1 MTTAIRFRRA
11 ALAAI
16 GMALVM
22 ATARSVGAQG
32 VDPRTLPVPALH
44 PIQSVKPERYVMPNG
59 IVVYLLEDHELP
71 RVSCASYFKM
81 GPSLIPNDKV
91 GLGGLTGEVMRS
103 GGTAKHPGDWLD
115 DRLAAIGASVSAS
128 VSSDQAGG
136 GFYCLSDDLPEVLGL
151 WAGVLREPG
160 FPEDKIE
167 LAKVGMRRSIAGRND
182 EATGLLFR
190 LARESVYGK
199 DSPYS
204 RKPEYATVEAITRAD
219 CLKLHEAVFVPN
231 RMIVAIYG
239 DFKSAEMKKLLTGA
253 LGKWPKSATP
263 APQLG
268 PDPKPQAAHLVFAPK
283 EDVTQSGLV
292 LCEPG
297 SRADDPDY
305 AAMQVFEQ
313 ALGGGFQS
321 RLFSRIRTQRGL
333 AYSAGCNSGSD
344 FARAGVF
351 YAYTMTRGDSTMT
364 ALDLLRHEVAAT
376 TAAPFTAEELA
387 AAKQSV
393 QNGFVFNFEDPSQT
407 LFRKAYYEF
416 VGYPTDFLDRYQKT
430 LESVDANTVLAAVQ
444 RKIHPDRQ
452 VMVVVGKEGDFD
464 RKLETAGL
472 PIERVDIAIPPPPS
486 KHAAK
491 GAASAEALARGKSML
506 ARAVTLAGG
515 SAPWAALRSVTI
527 ESDAHVTMQ
536 GQSLALTSSQT
547 WGFPDRQITIQ
558 KLPMGEMKQGVSKT
572 GAWISMMGQVQDN
585 PKGAEQVKKDY
596 ERSLFHLFARPE
608 AFELQALDE
617 PVKIGDAAYHA
628 AAVKSALV
636 QDWVLLF
643 GDDGGLA
650 GMQFMSEGQG
660 GPAQMTLTYS
670 DWRAEGAIRYP
681 HALTM
686 LTDGKPFMDGKVTA
700 VRLDPAVSDE
710 TFARPAK

>member
-1 MTTAIRFRRA
+1 MSRDSRSRRNLEREMAETKGKDRATKAKPKAKA
-11 ALAAI
+11 AGPEIVAFTCNWCAY
-16 GMALVM
+16 A
-22 ATARSVGAQG
+22 GADYTRPG
-32 VDPRTLPVPALH
+32 VFIA
-44 PIQSVKPERYVMPNG
+44 Y
-59 IVVYLLEDHELP
+59 
-71 RVSCASYFKM
+71 
-81 GPSLIPNDKV
+81 SL
-91 GLGGLTGEVMRS
+91 T
-103 GGTAKHPGDWLD
+103 
-115 DRLAAIGASVSAS
+115 
-128 VSSDQAGG
+128 
-136 GFYCLSDDLPEVLGL
+136 
-151 WAGVLREPG
+151 
-160 FPEDKIE
+160 
-167 LAKVGMRRSIAGRND
+167 RND
-182 EATGLLFR
+182 SALTALGMLRDETERVTRHAVTEAELKT
-190 LARESVYGK
+190 ARESAQNRLVFQLAE
-199 DSPYS
+199 P
-204 RKPEYATVEAITRAD
+204 ATV
-219 CLKLHEAVFVPN
+219 
-231 RMIVAIYG
+231 
-239 DFKSAEMKKLLTGA
+239 
-253 LGKWPKSATP
+253 
-263 APQLG
+263 
-268 PDPKPQAAHLVFAPK
+268 
-283 EDVTQSGLV
+283 
-292 LCEPG
+292 
-297 SRADDPDY
+297 
-305 AAMQVFEQ
+305 
-313 ALGGGFQS
+313 
-321 RLFSRIRTQRGL
+321 LFR
-333 AYSAGCNSGSD
+333 
-344 FARAGVF
+344 
-351 YAYTMTRGDSTMT
+351 T
-364 ALDLLRHEVAAT
+364 ALYEVA
-376 TAAPFTAEELA
+376 
-387 AAKQSV
+387 
-393 QNGFVFNFEDPSQT
+393 
-407 LFRKAYYEF
+407 
-416 VGYPTDFLDRYQKT
+416 GYPLDFLDRYQKA
-430 LESVDANTVLAAVQ
+430 LEGVTTAGMLEAAQ
-444 RKIHPDRQ
+444 RKIQPGQ
-452 VMVVVGKEGDFD
+452 LVTVLVGKEKEFE
-464 RKLETAGL
+464 KPLESLGQ
-472 PIERVDIAIPPPPS
+472 PVERVDIAIPPPPS